1 MRVAQDTVVSIEY
14 TLKDDQGNILD
25 ASDGRGPLEYLQGFQ
40 NIIPGLEQGLLGL
53 GAGDTKTVTVPPALG
68 YGE

>member
-25 ASDGRGPLEYLQGFQ
+25 ASDGRGPLEYLQGFRTSSRASSRASR
-40 NIIPGLEQGLLGL
+40 L
-53 GAGDTKTVTVPPALG
+53 AAPPSSRTRSPWGRMRLS
-68 YGE
+68 